1 MVHSENLAPLLF
13 CIMNCTRKQ
22 NCCGGKQVQK
32 LILKTTG
39 FISCSLHVW
48 GNEDSIYKQHSIL
61 WLLIMSFY
69 NILLNTIS
77 QEIPIQPNFLNI
89 LKSIT
94 QCVSRP
100 DSLSLWTTN
109 KLKVIFK
116 IYCKYTYQQQYSHS
130 DVLDMQIFLCNNQ
143 LQFVK
148 PISLEFKFIQLLYD
162 LSLNWTLQLN
172 IMSYINNLLHQYL
185 DEIFIS
191 YTVSLIISNQICLL
205 SPRDS
210 TQYMDSVM
218 PPYIAILENV
228 HFKSCTSLSPLTQ
241 SLRYSIYVKL
251 YVLSISG
258 RSI

>member
-1 MVHSENLAPLLF
+1 
-13 CIMNCTRKQ
+13 
-22 NCCGGKQVQK
+22 VQK

-61 WLLIMSFY
+61 WLLTMSFY